1 MNLVCYAFA
10 FTLLLQ
16 SMILRSL
23 AFRRTSFLC
32 RSALSLQKGSF
43 AMSTSSACP
52 TSPIFVSLWN
62 GKVSDASLYR
72 SKLQAAAISLKEPG
86 FHRVDLMRGLDDQS
100 DFLFAAVHDASVS
113 SSALT
118 QLAADSLQP
127 QPRVYEA
134 IYPAAKTWTNAISA
148 TTINAVSNNP
158 DSYIATYPWHLKPY
172 EINRSASGV
181 QKGGLFAV
189 FVDIQVV
196 TGKEDEFIQHT
207 LNNCQ
212 SSHLES
218 GVHRFDFLRN
228 SADPNNFILVEIY
241 NSDDAPIR
249 HKQTAHYH
257 TWAKAVMDMM
267 ARPRTATKYMT
278 LFPTPLDY
286 HKSSEIIYPGEAQ
299 SFLNTHI
306 NPSPTDSAFT
316 APKGLSTAINGMF
329 SFQGPRI
336 VMGRGIAQSALLQTI
351 TTYNMKRPLIVTGR
365 SGPTRYQE
373 LLHAV
378 FSKSFPEYMQCIQT
392 IDGEPTVEDAIRVR
406 DFAAF
411 NNCDSILSIGGG
423 SAIDL
428 GKAIAAL
435 LPNKHRDIFDFLE
448 VIGKG
453 LPLENDPLPF
463 VAVPTTSGTG
473 SEATKNA
480 VLKSAEHGR
489 KVSIRHDKMFPVAA
503 ILDPTLTLSCP
514 PDVTAHVGMD
524 TLCQVLEPYLCNAPN
539 PFTDALAKEGITRAA
554 RSLRNA
560 VCNGQHDIE
569 AREDMAIA
577 SVMGGLCLANARL
590 GTVHGFAAVL
600 GGMFED
606 APHGAIC
613 AILLPFVFEKNVKA
627 LTAIIND
634 TSGNTTLQEKV
645 DAGMRLHRFQEVSQM
660 MTNNPQ
666 ATIDDGVAWLHALLH
681 DINIPPLSALC
692 RGITEEQFAVIVA
705 NTKTASSTKGNPVKL
720 DDAALLDIIQMAL

>member
-1 MNLVCYAFA
+1 
-10 FTLLLQ
+10 
-16 SMILRSL
+16 MIHRFSGLSRSSL
-23 AFRRTSFLC
+23 LC
-32 RSALSLQKGSF
+32 RSAIRFQNGHLM
-43 AMSTSSACP
+43 MSTDSVSSIS
-52 TSPIFVSLWN
+52 TIQVSIWN
-62 GKVSDASLYR
+62 GKASDASLYR
-72 SKLQAAAISLKEPG
+72 SKLQSAAVTLKQPG
-86 FHRVDLMRGLDDQS
+86 FHRVDLMRGLDNHS
-100 DFLFAAVHDASVS
+100 EFLLAAVHDANTP
-113 SSALT
+113 SSAFT
-118 QLAADSLQP
+118 QLDSLTP
-127 QPRVYEA
+127 QVYEV
-134 IYPAAKTWTNAISA
+134 IYPSAKTWTNAIS
-148 TTINAVSNNP
+148 TKTINMIESNA
-158 DSYIATYPWHLKPY
+158 DEYIANYPWDLKPY
-172 EINRSASGV
+172 EVVRSSSSPAGV

-189 FVDIQVV
+189 FVNIQVIADQV
-196 TGKEDEFIQHT
+196 EEFIQHT
-207 LNNCQ
+207 ISNCQ
-212 SSHLES
+212 NSHMES

-257 TWAKAVMDMM
+257 TWAKAVAEMM
-267 ARPRTATKYMT
+267 ARPRTASKYMT
-278 LFPTPLDY
+278 LFPTPLEY
-286 HKSSEIIYPGEAQ
+286 HKSSDVVYPGEAQ
-299 SFLNTHI
+299 AFLNTHI
-306 NPSPTDSAFT
+306 PSETAANEFA

-336 VMGRGIAQSALLQTI
+336 VMGRGIARSALMQTL
-351 TTYNMKRPLIVTGR
+351 TAHKMRRPLIVTGL
-365 SGPTRYQE
+365 SGPTRYQD

-378 FSKSFPEYMQCIQT
+378 FQESFPEYRQSIQT

-406 DFAAF
+406 DFAAL
-411 NNCDSILSIGGG
+411 NNCDSVLSIGGG

-453 LPLENDPLPF
+453 MPLENDPLSF

-480 VLKSAEHGR
+480 VLKSAVHGR

-503 ILDPTLTLSCP
+503 IIDPTLTLSCP

-539 PFTDALAKEGITRAA
+539 PFTDALAKEGITRAS

-560 VCNGQHDIE
+560 VRNGQHDVE

-613 AILLPFVFEKNVKA
+613 ASLLPFVFEKNVKA
-627 LTAIIND
+627 LSAIMND
-634 TSGNTTLQEKV
+634 TSGIKTMQEKV
-645 DAGMRLHRFQEVSQM
+645 EAGMRLHRFQEASQK
-660 MTNNPQ
+660 MTNNPH
-666 ATIDDGVAWLHALLH
+666 ATIDDGIVWLHALLR
-681 DINIPPLSALC
+681 DINIPPLSTLC
-692 RGITEEQFAVIVA
+692 RGISEDQFGVIVA
-705 NTKTASSTKGNPVKL
+705 NTQTASSTKGNPVKL
-720 DDAALLDIIQMAL
+720 DDAELLDIVHMAL